1 MTPEQLK
8 INYKELFG
16 SKEGEIILEDMGKRF
31 GMTSTTF
38 VPDSNETVFR
48 EGQRSVLLFIQ
59 GMITNKE
66 LTQQEEE

>member
-8 INYKELFG
+8 INYKELFY

>member
-38 VPDSNETVFR
+38 VPDSNETIFR

-59 GMITNKE
+59 GMITKKD
-66 LTQQEEE
+66 LTQQEE

>member
-8 INYKELFG
+8 INYKELFN

>member
-59 GMITNKE
+59 GMITKKD
-66 LTQQEEE
+66 LTQQEE

>member
-48 EGQRSVLLFIQ
+48 EGPRSVLLFIQ

>member
-16 SKEGEIILEDMGKRF
+16 KKEGEIILDDLGKRF

-38 VPDSNETVFR
+38 VPDSNETIFR

-59 GMITNKE
+59 GMITKKD
-66 LTQQEEE
+66 LTQQEE

>member
-31 GMTSTTF
+31 GMNSTTF

-48 EGQRSVLLFIQ
+48 EGQRSVLLFIH
-59 GMITNKE
+59 GMITNKD
-66 LTQQEEE
+66 LTQQEE

>member
-31 GMTSTTF
+31 GMNSTTF
-38 VPDSNETVFR
+38 VPDSNETIFK

-59 GMITNKE
+59 GMITKKD
-66 LTQQEEE
+66 LTQQEE